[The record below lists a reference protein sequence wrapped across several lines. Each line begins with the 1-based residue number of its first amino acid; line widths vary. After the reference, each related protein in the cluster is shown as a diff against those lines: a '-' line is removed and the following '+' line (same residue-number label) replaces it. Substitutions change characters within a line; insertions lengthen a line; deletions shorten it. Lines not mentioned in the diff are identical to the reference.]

1 MTNIHR
7 QQADGDRIRELERE
21 NRRIRKVAL
30 HLAIGVA
37 GLSQHID
44 DVVITEAVGEM
55 LEAARKALGE
65 KR

>member
-55 LEAARKALGE
+55 LEAARQALGE
-65 KR
+65 G